1 MIRETTARPSPL
13 APQDAFGASAASG
26 ATVQLRTLDYA
37 QQVQRLTPRD
47 GPPQVQ
53 NPVQLSESDRHT
65 EHAKERS
72 EQGRRTGPAF
82 NDAQR
87 ARMAD
92 VFVQDDGRWVLRGPK
107 AREHIFLADG
117 LLLTS
122 LDRSDAAHRGK
133 VEAGERQPA
142 TTAQYEEF
150 KKVTQ

>member
-1 MIRETTARPSPL
+1 MNRETMARPNPH
-13 APQDAFGASAASG
+13 APQRAAGTAAASG
-26 ATVQLRTLDYA
+26 TAVQLRTLDYSE
-37 QQVQRLTPRD
+37 QVQQLTPRD
-47 GPPQVQ
+47 GPPQDHG
-53 NPVQLSESDRHT
+53 PVQLSESDRRT
-65 EHAKERS
+65 EHAKERG

-92 VFVQDDGRWVLRGPK
+92 VFIQDDGRWVLRGPK

-117 LLLTS
+117 QHLTS
-122 LDRSDAAHRGK
+122 IDRSDAAHRGK

-142 TTAQYEEF
+142 TASQYEEF